1 MRFRTKHIADS
12 VVERIQ
18 AAANHEAPPTAARG
32 SSTIQMQRDQAGNL
46 AVTKTFEN
54 GATEVMTI
62 SNTAPVPPDNELI
75 PVVDDGM
82 DDAQPGVAAD
92 QGGIVEN
99 AALGGD
105 AINSL
110 LRQ

>member
-18 AAANHEAPPTAARG
+18 AVANNRAAPVEHRG
-32 SSTIQMQRDQAGNL
+32 ASTIQLERIGNGDL
-46 AVTKTFEN
+46 VVTKTFEN
-54 GATEVMTI
+54 GEPEIMTI
-62 SNTAPVPPDNELI
+62 SNSGGAASTQPPEGLVQIGTGDQEQGI
-75 PVVDDGM
+75 V
-82 DDAQPGVAAD
+82 AD

-105 AINSL
+105 AINAI
-110 LRQ
+110 LRG